1 MKEARL
7 IDANELRKNM
17 EKHCEWC
24 KRCLS
29 LYADL
34 KGRCELCPMSQVF
47 SWIDPEAGIKEYV
60 EDRVGFAFDFVE
72 DMDIDFFKVHFTKT
86 NKTVIYE
93 KLVSFT
99 LRGDKHDQ

>member
-1 MKEARL
+1 MNGAR
-7 IDANELRKNM
+7 DAFHYMRI
-17 EKHCEWC
+17 
-24 KRCLS
+24 
-29 LYADL
+29 L
-34 KGRCELCPMSQVF
+34 KGDVNCVPC